1 MSLSNTASLLTESH
15 IVIDSSTDECN
26 DHSKITL
33 VQIHL
38 LPAKMNSKL
47 TNCLKHRNQ
56 KQFSTIPSDRNYN
69 IIMAIGQI
77 SCKLVMII

>member
-1 MSLSNTASLLTESH
+1 MSLSDTASLLTESH

-33 VQIHL
+33 VQIHS

-47 TNCLKHRNQ
+47 TNIETKNSSLQFRLTEIITYNCGNWTNQ
-56 KQFSTIPSDRNYN
+56 
-69 IIMAIGQI
+69 
-77 SCKLVMII
+77 L